1 MNTVFRFFPIISI
14 NNGLIIEIPFTVIAM
29 FFAVRVNKAKL
40 PEWVDWI
47 LAAYVVFHILTHL
60 ILTVRMIFD
69 NSKVKLF
76 YIYLIYMNLVDIF

>member
-1 MNTVFRFFPIISI
+1 
-14 NNGLIIEIPFTVIAM
+14 M

>member
-1 MNTVFRFFPIISI
+1 
-14 NNGLIIEIPFTVIAM
+14 M

-69 NSKVKLF
+69 ISKVKLF
-76 YIYLIYMNLVDIF
+76 YIYLIYI